1 MSGFRALCAAA
12 LCAGIVSCAA
22 EEPAPVPVETAERE
36 PAEPSAAVSSLSSIR
51 AMASSDEPRELDMS
65 LQDTSR
71 ESISPFR
78 GLYLPEQRA
87 AYDEIY
93 ETVRNEPGVRERY
106 EAATQE
112 SLDQLGLSL
121 TLPSLLYSMTCAAG
135 IDVQGRREIIS
146 PYESTYNSKYW
157 LYTAFAELDQR
168 NAGSVAGFPEVV
180 PGIERFPE
188 RRRDFTPAPAV
199 SEYREQVYILYML
212 ERDAQLEGDSRT
224 LNARRVEECWNRQP
238 PAVSYYGGNSFAVR

>member
-1 MSGFRALCAAA
+1 MPDLKLFWVAAICFGVTA
-12 LCAGIVSCAA
+12 CAA
-22 EEPAPVPVETAERE
+22 EETAPPPAETTAAE

-51 AMASSDEPRELDMS
+51 ALATSDEPRELDMS

-87 AYDEIY
+87 AYDAIY
-93 ETVRNEPGVRERY
+93 ETVRDEPGVRERY

-112 SLDQLGLSL
+112 SLNRLRLSL

-188 RRRDFTPAPAV
+188 RRRDFTPAPEV
-199 SEYREQVYILYML
+199 GEYREQVYILYML
-212 ERDAQLEGDSRT
+212 ERDDQLESDSRR
-224 LNARRVEECWNRQP
+224 LNANRVEACWDRQP
-238 PAVSYYGGNSFAVR
+238 PALSYYGGNSFAVR